1 MTDLIKRLED
11 KVKETKATYLAMD
24 HKTDLRDYARAAL
37 AYMDAKAA
45 LLAELEG
52 KE

>member
-11 KVKETKATYLAMD
+11 KVKETKAAYIATD
-24 HKTDLRDYARAAL
+24 HRTDLRDYARAAF

-45 LLAELEG
+45 LLAELER